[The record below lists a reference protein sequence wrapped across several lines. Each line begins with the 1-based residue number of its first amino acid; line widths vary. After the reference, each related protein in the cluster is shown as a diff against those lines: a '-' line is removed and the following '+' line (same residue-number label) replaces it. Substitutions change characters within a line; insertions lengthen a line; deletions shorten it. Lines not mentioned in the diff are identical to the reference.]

1 LMMEFRHCDDASGA
15 PYGLAVALYRRSPD
29 A

>member
-1 LMMEFRHCDDASGA
+1 MMEFRDCDDAYGT
-15 PYGLAVALYRRSPD
+15 PYGLAVALYRRAPD

>member
-1 LMMEFRHCDDASGA
+1 MMEFRDCDDAHGT